1 MALLS
6 FISQIDVLV
15 SGRSGNRLILPGQF
29 KYLIQPLGCPA
40 ELLVRNS
47 LAGRL
52 ENNRAQEWIHI
63 FIVRL
68 LLDELLS
75 KGYGLGSGF
84 QYIILQCSD
93 AN

>member
-29 KYLIQPLGCPA
+29 KYLIQPLVCPA

-68 LLDELLS
+68 LLDEL
-75 KGYGLGSGF
+75 F
-84 QYIILQCSD
+84 QIE
-93 AN
+93 